1 MVRNIYYFPVMV
13 LVLASVMSPKNEN
26 MKSSGDQP
34 VPVSHVDLRR
44 YVGNWYEI
52 ARIPN
57 FFESKC
63 AMNATVTYV
72 LQKDNEIGV
81 VNQCFD
87 KDGKAHIAKGI
98 AKVVDQETCAKLK
111 VSFVKILGVHLFWGD
126 YWIIG
131 LDKDYRYAVVGT
143 PSRKYGWI
151 LSRTPKL
158 SSGEFDKINEILRNQ
173 GYNPSDFV
181 PTPQMERDST
191 PGK

>member
-1 MVRNIYYFPVMV
+1 MVRNTYYFPVMV
-13 LVLASVMSPKNEN
+13 LVLASVMNPKNEN
-26 MKSSGDQP
+26 MKSSGGQP

-87 KDGKAHIAKGI
+87 KHGKAHIAKGV
-98 AKVVDQETCAKLK
+98 AKVVDQETGAKLK

-131 LDKDYRYAVVGT
+131 LDKDYLYAVVGT

-173 GYNPSDFV
+173 GYNPSGFV